1 MSSTTLYFAKLNL
14 ASEEIYR
21 IYKDPKKHIELRF
34 ALSESLRRECQWDK
48 ESFFMGDDGIPV
60 VQTVE
65 YKLHTLAID
74 EDISYAE
81 GWVYKKSTLRYNSL
95 IEETREL
102 IAKNVENTEAI
113 RFYFDLEHEF
123 VGYNT
128 TNRFGYKE
136 FLDAFI
142 HIINHGLDGFEPE
155 MFFTISLCSKGLGL
169 EDIKEALGEI
179 GKIKELQ
186 FRIQPPNP
194 AQELLDKLQEL
205 GEGRLENMDQANVT
219 RMDVTFQSTGESGLN
234 LTSSLIEDELN
245 KLQGIHQALPPEEAN
260 KNGYIKV
267 TAVSKS
273 GRKFSSEEAKPF
285 KKVINDIVS
294 EFKDACK
301 DAFTELLS

>member
-1 MSSTTLYFAKLNL
+1 MSTTLYFAKLNL
-14 ASEEIYR
+14 SSEEIYK
-21 IYKDPKKHIELRF
+21 IYKDPQKRIELKF
-34 ALSESLRRECQWDK
+34 ALSESLRKECQWDK

-60 VQTVE
+60 TQKVE

-74 EDISYAE
+74 EDMNYAE
-81 GWVYKKSTLRYNSL
+81 GWLYKKSILRYNSL
-95 IEETREL
+95 VEETNEL
-102 IAKNVENTEAI
+102 VSKSVENTEVI
-113 RFYFDLEHEF
+113 RFYFDLDHEF
-123 VGYNT
+123 IGYNT

-136 FLDAFI
+136 FLDAFV
-142 HIINHGLDGFEPE
+142 HVINLGLDGFKPE
-155 MFFTISLCSKGLGL
+155 MYFTISLCSKGIGL

-179 GKIKELQ
+179 GQIKELQ

-194 AQELLDKLQEL
+194 AQELLNQLQEL
-205 GEGRLENMDQANVT
+205 GEGRLENMDKANVT

-234 LTSSLIEDELN
+234 LSSSLIDDELN

-267 TAVSKS
+267 TAVSRS

-285 KKVINDIVS
+285 KKIINDFFI